1 MLKLSSILTIKSTKF
16 CVSIVILDD
25 LGFKTISVHIKYRR
39 KKGFNFYPLPR
50 SPART
55 VRIHQAI
62 NRATRT
68 IRLIQTNPRAE
79 RKSMMPLTMSAWIG
93 GRSKNEGIDKPHNS
107 HAEKEFVIVVASQDP
122 HCRVEQLLTLLLNCL
137 CRWLLRC
144 WCLWTH
150 LVSPPLCVY
159 R

>member
-1 MLKLSSILTIKSTKF
+1 MPAVQNSCLRNRLLI
-16 CVSIVILDD
+16 D
-25 LGFKTISVHIKYRR
+25 YWNRR
-39 KKGFNFYPLPR
+39 MKKRFQPLPR

-62 NRATRT
+62 NSPTRT
-68 IRLIQTNPRAE
+68 ISPMQTNPRAE

-122 HCRVEQLLTLLLNCL
+122 HCRVEQLLTLLLNRL
-137 CRWLLRC
+137 CRWRLRC

-150 LVSPPLCVY
+150 LMSPPLCVY